1 MAARLPPSL
10 RVLQRDWLSSNNIVF
25 LDDAREASVVD
36 SGYVTHREQTVD
48 LVRHSIAGRR
58 LTRLINTHCHS
69 DHIGG
74 NAALARAFGCSVSIP
89 QGEVQNVKAWDEEAL
104 HLASFGQRCEKFAFD
119 STVLPGATLRMGG
132 IDWQSISAPGHDMD
146 ALVFFSPEERV
157 LISGDALWEDGFG
170 VLFPELFGEPGLAAT
185 RSTLDTIAA
194 LKPRAV
200 IPGHGRVF
208 DEVDAALER
217 AYRRLEAFERD
228 PEKLARNAFRV
239 LVVFHI
245 LDRQTLTLEQ
255 VAAML
260 EHASFFAALNER
272 SYRLAPA
279 ALAEKLVNE
288 LASTGVL
295 RVEAGLVRPG

>member
-25 LDDAREASVVD
+25 LDSEREATVVD
-36 SGYVTHREQTVD
+36 SGYVTHREQTVA

-89 QGEVQNVKAWDEEAL
+89 QGEVENVKAWDEEAL
-104 HLASFGQRCEKFAFD
+104 HLASFGQQCERFD
-119 STVLPGATLRMGG
+119 FNDTVLPNSSLRMGG
-132 IDWQSISAPGHDMD
+132 IDWESISAPGHDMD
-146 ALVFFSPEERV
+146 ALVFFSQEERV

-170 VLFPELFGEPGLAAT
+170 VLFPELVGEPGLAAT
-185 RSTLDTIAA
+185 RSTLDTIAS
-194 LKPRAV
+194 LKARAV
-200 IPGHGRVF
+200 IPGHGGVF
-208 DEVDAALER
+208 DEVDAALDR

-245 LDRQTLTLEQ
+245 LDRQAVTLEQ
-255 VAAML
+255 VATML
-260 EHASFFAALNER
+260 EHASFFAALNEH
-272 SYRLAPA
+272 SYRLAPK
-279 ALAEKLVNE
+279 ALAEKLVSE
-288 LASTGVL
+288 LAVSGVL
-295 RVEAGLVRPG
+295 RIEAGLVRPG